1 MWQLEELTGS
11 AELITS
17 EIVTN
22 AIRYGAAGGAVI
34 SLHLEASGTLV
45 RIEVHDADPRPPVPR
60 VPAELDESGFGF
72 VIVEALAAR
81 WGSRRA
87 VSGKAVWAELRID
100 RQQAGQP

>member
-1 MWQLEELTGS
+1 
-11 AELITS
+11 
-17 EIVTN
+17 VTN
-22 AIRYGAAGGAVI
+22 TIRHATAGDAGI

-81 WGSRRA
+81 WGSRQIGK
-87 VSGKAVWAELRID
+87 GKAVWAELRIE